1 MARSFTIRK
10 SSCLSEGVH
19 HHCRLEKTGEV
30 DGKFGKQ
37 LFLDFRAT
45 EGPEE
50 GKAIR
55 AYAGIESESGPVS
68 PSLSNKLGRLLA
80 GLAGLED
87 IDGEVEID
95 VDAMVG
101 KFFTVTVVPSRNGN
115 YTVEKVAPDGPF

>member
-10 SSCLSEGVH
+10 SSCLSEGIH
-19 HHCRLEKTGEV
+19 HHCRLEKAGEV

-55 AYAGIESESGPVS
+55 AYAGIGSSFNLWLTVCSTPKLTTRARSTCCGRRRKPTLRCS
-68 PSLSNKLGRLLA
+68 RTCQRPAWRPCIGDTAFGLGR
-80 GLAGLED
+80 
-87 IDGEVEID
+87 V
-95 VDAMVG
+95 
-101 KFFTVTVVPSRNGN
+101 
-115 YTVEKVAPDGPF
+115 